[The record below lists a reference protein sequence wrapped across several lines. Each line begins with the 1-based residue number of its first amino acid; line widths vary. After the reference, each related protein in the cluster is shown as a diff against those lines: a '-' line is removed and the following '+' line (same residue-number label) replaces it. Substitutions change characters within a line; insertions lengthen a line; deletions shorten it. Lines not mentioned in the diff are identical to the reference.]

1 MFYGSDMQLTVI
13 HINTD
18 TRLILK
24 KKTFN
29 LPVYFN
35 VMFSME
41 KISEINTESR
51 NVSFD
56 NFF

>member
-1 MFYGSDMQLTVI
+1 MQSASHSDVHRYSL
-13 HINTD
+13 NSLG
-18 TRLILK
+18 LILK

-41 KISEINTESR
+41 KISKINTESR

-56 NFF
+56 NFL